1 MDVEAISLAINNQT
15 IIQDIRLLDWKHL
28 QYDEQPN
35 DRSNTMLPV
44 SFNITEK
51 TVCMHIPALS
61 DPRGLLIRLRMH
73 REIENKE
80 EQYDFLVQQ
89 CEVF

>member
-1 MDVEAISLAINNQT
+1 
-15 IIQDIRLLDWKHL
+15 
-28 QYDEQPN
+28 
-35 DRSNTMLPV
+35 MLPV

-89 CEVF
+89 CEVFQMIITPFVQAAMSSLSMTALLPAK

>member
-1 MDVEAISLAINNQT
+1 
-15 IIQDIRLLDWKHL
+15 
-28 QYDEQPN
+28 
-35 DRSNTMLPV
+35 MLPV

-73 REIENKE
+73 REIETKE